1 MLVFVVVLVVVLV
14 GFDIFVVA
22 FVLAESFVVA
32 VRRCNSR
39 RPSHELRHVN
49 VVFVIIFVYFV
60 LNIVN
65 IVFFMIIVI
74 FAKVGDFSR
83 LLTNDADFVSF
94 QFFIHLSVD
103 I

>member
-1 MLVFVVVLVVVLV
+1 MLVLVVVLVDVLV

-49 VVFVIIFVYFV
+49 VVFVIIVAIV
-60 LNIVN
+60 LNIVI
-65 IVFFMIIVI
+65 IVVLMIIVI

-94 QFFIHLSVD
+94 QFFIHLSVE